1 MEPDNRIWYAVW
13 NMELKNDPGTIVGD
27 FCFKRIGK
35 DGVVEIGYGLKEP
48 YRYHGY
54 MSETVKAITEWV
66 LLQDNVRIVEAET
79 DVNNI
84 ASQQVLMRAGFIKN
98 GKIGEEGSRFVY
110 GGEKGMSDKIYPRTS
125 DKQTVNLKNV
135 VTNANIEK
143 GVWIFTLLFQ
153 CHICN
158 KSSGWHPRMRPR
170 LTTSMALVWLISR
183 WRCSKSW
190 ICLKG
195 TPDKSDSSRWDNP
208 ENLRS
213 LLRLVSL

>member
-125 DKQTVNLKNV
+125 DKQTVYLKNV

-143 GVWIFTLLFQ
+143 ECGYSHSFSVSYLQQIF
-153 CHICN
+153 
-158 KSSGWHPRMRPR
+158 R
-170 LTTSMALVWLISR
+170 LA
-183 WRCSKSW
+183 
-190 ICLKG
+190 
-195 TPDKSDSSRWDNP
+195 P
-208 ENLRS
+208 ENASEINDINGFGVVDIALA
-213 LLRLVSL
+213 LLEKLDLS